1 MEQSLSFGGMQQSPF
16 SGGMA
21 AEKNM
26 KARSQAKPKRY
37 RRYEADGLA
46 GTLQSLPRPTVG
58 RIHGRRIVFGVI
70 GVLVI
75 AAGLFVIFGD
85 TFYVTRVSIGGNLR
99 TPAQEILQISEIGG
113 QHILWVKYGEA
124 VERIVNGIPSIKSAR
139 VDCQLPNK
147 CTIKVQERQPSVA
160 WQFGGAVTWIAEDGM
175 AFAARVVNGDDLKLV
190 TIEAPQGPALLPG
203 KEADQRIVNAALAVA
218 KALPNVHHYKY
229 GTEHGLEFQSAR
241 EFPVYLGLGENMADR
256 AMLWKA
262 VEAQLDQQG
271 ITPKFVD
278 LRYPLAPYFVNDD
291 Q

>member
-1 MEQSLSFGGMQQSPF
+1 MT
-16 SGGMA
+16 
-21 AEKNM
+21 AEKIM

-37 RRYEADGLA
+37 RRYESTTGLA
-46 GTLQSLPRPTVG
+46 GSLRTLPRPALSSTRARWIALG
-58 RIHGRRIVFGVI
+58 I
-70 GVLVI
+70 GVMLI
-75 AAGLFVIFGD
+75 SAAVLFVIFGD

-99 TPAQEILQISEIGG
+99 TPAEEILQISEIGG

-160 WQFGGAVTWIAEDGM
+160 WQFGGAVTWIADDGM
-175 AFAARVVNGDDLKLV
+175 AFAARVVNGEDLKLI

-218 KALPNVHHYKY
+218 KALPNVRHYKY
-229 GTEHGLEFQSAR
+229 SAEHGLEFQSVYD
-241 EFPVYLGLGENMADR
+241 FPVYLGLGENMADR
-256 AMLWKA
+256 AMMWKA
-262 VEAQLDQQG
+262 VEAQLEQQG
-271 ITPKFVD
+271 ITPQFVD
-278 LRYPLAPYFVNDD
+278 LRYPVAPYFVNND

>member
-1 MEQSLSFGGMQQSPF
+1 
-16 SGGMA
+16 
-21 AEKNM
+21 M

-37 RRYEADGLA
+37 RRYEAEGLA
-46 GTLQSLPRPTVG
+46 GTLHSLPRPAV
-58 RIHGRRIVFGVI
+58 RRVRMRWVALVLI
-70 GVLVI
+70 GTLI
-75 AAGLFVIFGD
+75 TAAVLFVIFSD
-85 TFYVTRVSIGGNLR
+85 TFYVTRVSIAGNTR

-113 QHILWVKYGEA
+113 QHILWVKYDEA
-124 VERIVNGIPSIKSAR
+124 AKRIAEGIPSIKSAR

-160 WQFGGAVTWIAEDGM
+160 WQFGNAVTWIADDGM

-218 KALPNVHHYKY
+218 KALPNVRHYKY
-229 GTEHGLEFQSAR
+229 STDHGLEFESA
-241 EFPVYLGLGENMADR
+241 EGFPVYLGLGENMADR

-262 VEAQLDQQG
+262 VDAQLQDKG

-278 LRYPLAPYFVNDD
+278 LRYPLAPYFVNND